1 LGLGEQ
7 ILLYYLKVFKTVL
20 IILLISN
27 SFYFIHI
34 LNQSVELKD
43 NEFVIARGDKL
54 DFILKKNIPNL
65 SDINIFY
72 INIYYQINKLFFKK
86 FIHFGNFYI
95 EKNTSFIDLF
105 KIINKPSNI
114 KNKLTIIEGWS
125 QFQINQLLSKHFN
138 EVENVFYEDIIADTY
153 YYQKDEN
160 FQNFINNLKNIKDN
174 YFEKY
179 KNNEIYKYYSIDE
192 IMIIGSLIEK
202 EGLGLNDKRK
212 ISSVIFNRLN
222 RGMKLQIDATV
233 VFALTNGN
241 YDLKRKLL
249 LNDLKINHPYN
260 TYLLKGLPPK
270 PISFV
275 GKKTI
280 DIIFEN
286 YKSDF
291 LFYFYDKSLKRHLFS
306 TNYNDHIKKLNEY
319 RSKQ

>member
-1 LGLGEQ
+1 MGEQ
-7 ILLYYLKVFKTVL
+7 ILPYYLKVFKIVL

-27 SFYFIHI
+27 FFYYFYI
-34 LNQSVELKD
+34 LNKNIKLKD
-43 NEFVIARGDKL
+43 SEFVIEKGEKL
-54 DFILKKNIPNL
+54 DIILKRNIPNL
-65 SDINIFY
+65 SSLNIFY
-72 INIYYQINKLFFKK
+72 IKIYYQMNKLFFNK

-105 KIINKPSNI
+105 NIIYKPSNI

-125 QFQINQLLSKHFN
+125 KYQINQELLKHFDKI
-138 EVENVFYEDIIADTY
+138 ENVQYEDIIADTY

-160 FQNFINNLKNIKDN
+160 FQNFLNKLKDIKDK
-174 YFEKY
+174 YFDKY
-179 KNNEIYKYYSIDE
+179 KNNEIYKYYSIDQ

-202 EGLGLNDKRK
+202 EGLDLNDKRK

-222 RGMKLQIDATV
+222 KGMKLQIDATV

-241 YDLKRKLL
+241 FDLKRKLL

-260 TYLLKGLPPK
+260 TYKQKGLPPK

-291 LFYFYDKSLKRHLFS
+291 LFYFFDKSLKRHIFS
-306 TNYNDHIKKLNEY
+306 TNYKNHIKKLNEY

>member
-1 LGLGEQ
+1 MGEQ
-7 ILLYYLKVFKTVL
+7 ILPYYLKVFKIVL

-27 SFYFIHI
+27 FFYYFYI
-34 LNQSVELKD
+34 LNKSIKLKD
-43 NEFVIARGDKL
+43 SEFVIEKGEKL
-54 DFILKKNIPNL
+54 DIILKRNIPNL
-65 SDINIFY
+65 SSLNIFY
-72 INIYYQINKLFFKK
+72 IKIYYQMNKLFFNK

-105 KIINKPSNI
+105 NIIYKPSNI

-125 QFQINQLLSKHFN
+125 KYQINQELLKHFDKI
-138 EVENVFYEDIIADTY
+138 ENVQYEDIIADTY

-160 FQNFINNLKNIKDN
+160 FQNFLNKLKDIKDK

-179 KNNEIYKYYSIDE
+179 KNNEIYKYYSIDQ

-202 EGLGLNDKRK
+202 EGLDLNDKRK

-222 RGMKLQIDATV
+222 KGMKLQIDATV

-241 YDLKRKLL
+241 FDLKRKLL

-260 TYLLKGLPPK
+260 TYKQKGLPPK

-291 LFYFYDKSLKRHLFS
+291 LFYFFDKSLKRHIFS
-306 TNYNDHIKKLNEY
+306 TNYKNHIKKLNEY

>member
-1 LGLGEQ
+1 MGEQ
-7 ILLYYLKVFKTVL
+7 ILPYYLKVFKIVL

-27 SFYFIHI
+27 FFYYFYI
-34 LNQSVELKD
+34 LNKNIKLKD
-43 NEFVIARGDKL
+43 SEFVIEKGEKL
-54 DFILKKNIPNL
+54 DIILKRNIPNL
-65 SDINIFY
+65 SSLNIFY
-72 INIYYQINKLFFKK
+72 IKIYYQMNKLFFNK

-105 KIINKPSNI
+105 NIINKPSNI

-125 QFQINQLLSKHFN
+125 KYQINQELLKHFDKI
-138 EVENVFYEDIIADTY
+138 ENVQYEDIIADTY

-160 FQNFINNLKNIKDN
+160 FQNFLNKLKDIKDK
-174 YFEKY
+174 YFDKY
-179 KNNEIYKYYSIDE
+179 KNNEIYKYYSIDQ

-202 EGLGLNDKRK
+202 EGLDLNDKRK

-222 RGMKLQIDATV
+222 KGMKLQIDATV

-241 YDLKRKLL
+241 FDLKRKLL

-260 TYLLKGLPPK
+260 TYKQKGLPPK

-291 LFYFYDKSLKRHLFS
+291 LFYFFDKSLKRHIFS
-306 TNYNDHIKKLNEY
+306 TNYKNHIKKLNEY